1 LVFYKTLAI
10 DHIIKTPILER
21 GQLMSNEN
29 TVEMT
34 KVVIDKMLA
43 LSNHL
48 TNLKDR
54 SPADTNMNIRI
65 SAVIIPEFSEYLN
78 SMK

>member
-1 LVFYKTLAI
+1 
-10 DHIIKTPILER
+10 
-21 GQLMSNEN
+21 MSNEN